1 METAMQTTTT
11 MRGPAAVAT
20 RRVRV
25 LMFGMMVAVLA
36 TWATSTW
43 AQPGG
48 HGMHHGGGGMMMGGS
63 PEHMGRMIDH
73 MLDGVDATE
82 AQRSQIRQIVQ
93 GAAADLKTQREAAR
107 GLRQRGLEV
116 FTQPNVDANAAESV
130 RQQMLVQHD
139 QMSRR
144 TMQAMLEISR
154 VLTPEQKAK
163 IADRIKQRAARMQER
178 MERMQKERQP
188 R

>member
-1 METAMQTTTT
+1 MQTTT
-11 MRGPAAVAT
+11 MQGPAAAAA
-20 RRVRV
+20 RRIRV
-25 LMFGMMVAVLA
+25 LMFGMLVAVLA
-36 TWATSTW
+36 TWATGVW

-48 HGMHHGGGGMMMGGS
+48 HEMHHGGGGMMMGGS
-63 PEHMGRMIDH
+63 PDHMGRMMGH
-73 MLDGVDATE
+73 MLHGIDATE
-82 AQRSQIRQIVQ
+82 AQRSQIRQIMQ
-93 GAAADLKTQREAAR
+93 TAAAELKPQREAAR
-107 GLRQRGLEV
+107 ALRQRGLEV
-116 FTQPNVDANAAESV
+116 FTAPNVDANVAESV
-130 RQQMLVQHD
+130 RQQMLVLHD

-163 IADRIKQRAARMQER
+163 IAERIKQRAAHMQER